1 MRDILHKVSQ
11 IFPDMLKF
19 VDSGILYIV
28 RMQNFVDQFG
38 LRHDFRDVRHRC
50 NSGNLLKQVAAGFAV
65 FLSDEIGK
73 LNAVYQRIEPH
84 RLSIVFLRRDERCQL
99 LPHEQGVL
107 IGHGVIVIGICIQ
120 LHIFQVL
127 AHCKVLFVQFLHFVH
142 HVLYQRLAEGNEIR
156 CLIRQVL
163 QFERN
168 LGFQMEDRS
177 L

>member
-1 MRDILHKVSQ
+1 
-11 IFPDMLKF
+11 MLKF

-38 LRHDFRDVRHRC
+38 LSHDFWDVRHRC
-50 NSGNLLKQVAAGFAV
+50 NSGNFLKQVAAGFAV
-65 FLSDEIGK
+65 FFSGEIGK
-73 LNAVYQRIEPH
+73 LNAIYQRIEPQ
-84 RLSIVFLRRDERCQL
+84 RLSIVLFRSNERRKL

-127 AHCKVLFVQFLHFVH
+127 AHCKVLFVQFLHLAH
-142 HVLYQRLAEGNEIR
+142 HVLYQRLAEGNQVR
-156 CLIRQVL
+156 RLIRQVL

-168 LGFQMEDRS
+168 LGLQMEDCS

>member
-1 MRDILHKVSQ
+1 
-11 IFPDMLKF
+11 MLKF
-19 VDSGILYIV
+19 VDSGGLHIV

-38 LRHDFRDVRHRC
+38 LRHDFWDVRHRC
-50 NSGNLLKQVAAGFAV
+50 NSGNFLKQVAAGFTV
-65 FLSDEIGK
+65 FLSGEIGK
-73 LNAVYQRIEPH
+73 LDAIHQRIEPQ
-84 RLSIVFLRRDERCQL
+84 RLGIVLFRSNERCKL

-127 AHCKVLFVQFLHFVH
+127 AHCKVLFVQFLHLVH

-168 LGFQMEDRS
+168 LGLQMEDRS